1 MAKIR
6 ITEEKL
12 TSLIEES
19 IYELLQEGEHDEALG
34 HWLGNKFQTLR
45 NKWNNFKGD
54 FKAGM
59 NNARYNN
66 RNYDSYSQYG
76 DDANGMRNFDGG
88 NYARYRYQTAVDRNG
103 NADQSWTTPNG
114 TRVNNRFNNDQGN
127 QQSQTQPQPQTHP
140 QTQQQAQ
147 HQQQSQAQQ
156 QQNVSQ
162 TNNRTTQINPQE
174 RMRELANYLRQKGH
188 TLINGRW
195 AYTQDNSNW
204 PASKSRY
211 DDIRKAALEY
221 YRLQG
226 DQNGAGLSENKKY
239 LQKVVNESVNKTLKK
254 YFKK

>member
-1 MAKIR
+1 MAKVQ

-19 IYELLQEGEHDEALG
+19 IYELLQEAEYDEALG
-34 HWLGNKFQTLR
+34 HWLGDKFQTLR

-76 DDANGMRNFDGG
+76 DEADRMRNFDGG
-88 NYARYRYQTAVDRNG
+88 NYSRYRYQNAVDRNA

-114 TRVNNRFNNDQGN
+114 TTVDSRFNNNQTQN
-127 QQSQTQPQPQTHP
+127 QQSQFSPNPHFSQQQTTQ
-140 QTQQQAQ
+140 QTQQQP
-147 HQQQSQAQQ
+147 AQQ
-156 QQNVSQ
+156 QM
-162 TNNRTTQINPQE
+162 NPQQ
-174 RMRELANYLRQKGH
+174 RMQALANYLQQKGH
-188 TLINGRW
+188 QLVNGRW
-195 AYTQDNSNW
+195 IYTQDNSNW

-221 YRLQG
+221 YRLQSG
-226 DQNGAGLSENKKY
+226 QGGAGLSENKKY
-239 LQKVVNESVNKTLKK
+239 LQGVVNESVNKTLKK